1 MIHIA
6 IWGAGD
12 SAATHVR
19 SFLKYSGQCRITAVI
34 NHNAD
39 RAEALVRKFDLTEA
53 SVFTSLDAAADAVP
67 VDAVSICLPPAQ
79 HCGCAVAALE
89 REIHVLTEKPMANS
103 LEECDR
109 MIRAAEKNQK
119 LLAVIFQLRF
129 TNEAQRIRAILKSGE
144 FGPFRYGNFNS
155 MWYRGEHY
163 HDVAWR
169 GTWALEGGGVL
180 TAQAIHHLDLVQ
192 YLVGMPE
199 KVNAVMA
206 NVGHGNTQCE
216 DALTAVFRYPEA
228 FAQFSA
234 SLVSHGQRQE
244 LSFHTERALLNI
256 PWNPASDRG
265 QPNGYAEKDAD
276 TLAALKQAYDS
287 IPPLEAEKHD
297 AQILNF
303 LNAIEGKEPLLVD
316 GTEGRKSIELTTAVY
331 KSCVTGQEAALPI
344 TEADPFYTAE
354 GRTAALPHFHE
365 KTRSTARSGSGS
377 ALFA

>member
-1 MIHIA
+1 MTNIA
-6 IWGAGD
+6 VWGAGD
-12 SAATHVR
+12 SAETHVR
-19 SFLKYSGQCRITAVI
+19 SFLKYPDRCKITAVI

-39 RAEALVRKFDLTEA
+39 RAEALVRKYGLSGAE
-53 SVFTSLDAAADAVP
+53 VFTDLASAAAAVP
-67 VDAVSICLPPAQ
+67 IDAVSLCLPPAQ
-79 HCGCAVAALE
+79 HCSFAIDALE
-89 REIHVLTEKPMANS
+89 RGIHVLTEKPMANS

-109 MIRAAEKNQK
+109 MSRAAEKAGK

-129 TNEAQRIRAILKSGE
+129 TNEAQRIRTLLNSGDY
-144 FGPFRYGNFNS
+144 GAFRYGNFNS
-155 MWYRGEHY
+155 MWFRGEHY

-192 YLVGMPE
+192 YLTGMPE

-216 DALTAVFRYPEA
+216 DVLTAVFRYPGA

-234 SLVSHGQRQE
+234 SLVAHGQRKE
-244 LSFHTERALLNI
+244 LSFHTECALMNI
-256 PWNPASDRG
+256 PWNPASDRS
-265 QPNGYAEKDAD
+265 QPNGYAEDDAD
-276 TLAALKQAYDS
+276 TLKALQEAYES
-287 IPPLEAEKHD
+287 IPPLAVEKHD

-303 LNAIEGKEPLLVD
+303 LNAIEGKEALLVD
-316 GTEGRKSIELTTAVY
+316 GAEGRKSMELITAVY
-331 KSCVTGQEAALPI
+331 ESCVTGREVVLPI
-344 TEADPFYTAE
+344 TEDDPFYTAE

-365 KTRSTARSGSGS
+365 KTRSTARSGSGT

>member
-12 SAATHVR
+12 AAETHVR
-19 SFLKYSGQCRITAVI
+19 SFLKYSGRCKITAVI

-39 RAEALVRKFDLTEA
+39 RAEALIQKYGLTEA
-53 SVFTSLDAAADAVP
+53 RVFTGLASATDSVP
-67 VDAVSICLPPAQ
+67 VDAVSLCLPPAQ
-79 HCGCAVAALE
+79 HCSFAIEALE
-89 REIHVLTEKPMANS
+89 RGLHVLTEKPMANS
-103 LEECDR
+103 LKECDR
-109 MIRAAEKNQK
+109 MIRAAKEHQK

-129 TNEAQRIRAILKSGE
+129 TDEAQRIRALLKSGE
-144 FGPFRYGNFNS
+144 FGAFRYGNFNS
-155 MWYRGEHY
+155 MWFRGEHY

-192 YLVGMPE
+192 YLTGMPE

-216 DALTAVFRYPEA
+216 DVLTAVFRYPEA

-234 SLVSHGQRQE
+234 SLVSHGQRKE
-244 LSFHTERALLNI
+244 LSFHTDRALLNI
-256 PWNPASDRG
+256 PWNPAADRG
-265 QPNGYAEKDAD
+265 QPNGYAEADAG
-276 TLAALKQAYDS
+276 TLAALQKAYDS
-287 IPPLEAEKHD
+287 IPPLKAEKHD

-316 GTEGRKSIELTTAVY
+316 GAEGRKSIELITAVY

-365 KTRSTARSGSGS
+365 KTRSTARSGSGT

>member
-1 MIHIA
+1 MIRIA
-6 IWGAGD
+6 VWGAGD
-12 SAATHVR
+12 AAETHVR
-19 SFLKYSGQCRITAVI
+19 SFLKYPGRCKITAVI

-39 RAEALVRKFDLTEA
+39 RAEALVQKYGLTEA
-53 SVFTSLDAAADAVP
+53 RVFTGLASAVESVP
-67 VDAVSICLPPAQ
+67 VDAVSLCLPPAQ
-79 HCGCAVAALE
+79 HCACAIEAME
-89 REIHVLTEKPMANS
+89 RGLHVLTEKPMANS

-109 MIRAAEKNQK
+109 MIRCAEKNHK

-129 TNEAQRIRAILKSGE
+129 TNEAQRIRTLLKSGD
-144 FGPFRYGNFNS
+144 FGAFRYGNFNS
-155 MWYRGEHY
+155 MWFRGEHY

-192 YLVGMPE
+192 YLTGMPE

-206 NVGHGNTQCE
+206 NVGHSNTQCE
-216 DALTAVFRYPEA
+216 DVLTAIFRYPEA

-234 SLVSHGQRQE
+234 SLVSHGQRKE
-244 LSFHTERALLNI
+244 LSFHTDKALMNI
-256 PWNPASDRG
+256 PWNPASDTG
-265 QPNGYAEKDAD
+265 QPNGYAADDAV
-276 TLAALKQAYDS
+276 TLAALKQSYDS

-303 LNAIEGKEPLLVD
+303 LNAIEGKEALLVD
-316 GTEGRKSIELTTAVY
+316 GAEGRKSMELITAVY
-331 KSCVTGQEAALPI
+331 ESFVTGREIALPI

-365 KTRSTARSGSGS
+365 KTRSTARSGSGK